1 MKTKNWLFAGALG
14 VAAAILYLASL
25 ADYAFPGESAQLMV
39 YWKGLDVPDV
49 PVYPLMAFFAK
60 MLGGGNL
67 IAPVCGVVSVVLLF
81 LLTSRF
87 IAARVIGEG
96 AEAQRGPVSLAAALT
111 AVFVFMLTP
120 AVRSAATHLE
130 PRLFDFAW
138 ALAAFAVSLP
148 FFRFKSLPSL
158 FAIVVG
164 ALVGLGVCDSSL
176 FLMLLPFYLALTCFV
191 SAAAGRKPYIPLF
204 LVLAAFLVTAVVF
217 LGHAGIAV
225 GDHLKGLAKEMS
237 SYTAAPGWLFIA
249 IFATLPFVTA
259 LFSSASAFSEKPGIV
274 LWTFHAAMTFVAIL
288 AVATR
293 LSPSAIMEPYGAL
306 PVATSAFAALL
317 SGYLVA
323 YWWHQRK
330 SPVALVVGGIFA
342 FVLVVTCC
350 WNLFTFD
357 GDRGAFADQVAR
369 RVVDDLGDRRW
380 FVSDGVLD
388 SHVKLVAD
396 DAGKEV
402 HVVAL
407 SRDLDENYLAKL
419 ADVVR
424 LEGIGGAKN
433 GELQLSLTLGVL
445 PFLQD
450 WFASD
455 PEAAKGVAIWGAPDI
470 WYSANIVPVPEF
482 LFFGSDEKRVPDW
495 ASWAAFDKILEAPKG
510 WGSYHDRKVTDPVER
525 LRFSLRRH
533 MGFVANNRGV
543 WLQDKHRD
551 DDAWKMY
558 ELVLND
564 IDHDNICAIF
574 NEVGMVGAKHP
585 QAVAKQRDLERMLRA
600 AVDDTNRRY
609 ILWRLGTYYG
619 YIRNPDVFVRLG
631 HAWARSGR
639 PGDALSQIRRA
650 IDFVPTDKRSVLL
663 NMMAALYASDNKQK
677 QSRQIYE
684 SILSRNSRDHDA
696 LIGMMRLE
704 LLDGN
709 SAKALEY
716 LQRAAESSGEG
727 KRAKIELAM
736 VAMMKNNLE
745 EAKNLVKKAIDT
757 DSKDM
762 QCWSLLAAVTIQQI
776 DAEKDAKKRAA
787 MQKDLE
793 NVILPTMEKQSG
805 GVHDYYIQATRGFV
819 LLKKG
824 EERRREAR
832 DAFLAASKARPDVA
846 ATQNLVLGLDIS
858 MDDKD
863 GAETHAKDVLRRNR
877 SAPLANYVMG
887 SLALGRGEL
896 DDAVVYLHKAA
907 DAAQPVPLALND
919 IAEALRRRREY
930 DEAEVYAR
938 KAVKAAPSLY
948 VAWETLG
955 SVLMDQGKNLDEA
968 ESCIRKAC
976 DLSKAKN
983 GHEADI
989 RMLISLARV
998 QLKRG
1003 DRQHAKVSIRKVQS
1017 RISELSAFERR
1028 EFEEVKKRVR

>member
-14 VAAAILYLASL
+14 GAAAILYFASL
-25 ADYAFPGESAQLMV
+25 AGYAFPGESAQLMV

-60 MLGGGNL
+60 LLGGGNL
-67 IAPVCGVVSVVLLF
+67 IAPVCGVVSAVLMF
-81 LLTSRF
+81 LLVSAF
-87 IAARVIGEG
+87 IAGRVTGE
-96 AEAQRGPVSLAAALT
+96 ATESQKTTDSLVAAFAAT
-111 AVFVFMLTP
+111 FVFVLTP

-130 PRLFDFAW
+130 PRLFDFTW
-138 ALAAFAVSLP
+138 ALAAFALSLP
-148 FFRFKSLPSL
+148 FLRLKAAPWL
-158 FAIVVG
+158 FAALLG
-164 ALVGLGVCDSSL
+164 AMTGLGVCDTAL
-176 FLMLLPFYLALTCFV
+176 FLMLSPFYIALVVFV
-191 SAAAGRKPYIPLF
+191 STAAGRKPYLPLF
-204 LVLAAFLVTAVVF
+204 LLLASFFVTVLVF
-217 LGHAGIAV
+217 LGRVDIEVA
-225 GDHLKGLAKEMS
+225 DFLKGVANEMS
-237 SYTAAPGWLFIA
+237 SYTAAPGWMFIA
-249 IFATLPFVTA
+249 FFATLPFVTA
-259 LFSSASAFSEKPGIV
+259 LFSSARAFSESPGV
-274 LWTFHAAMTFVAIL
+274 VQWTFHVAMTFVAIL
-288 AVATR
+288 SVATQ
-293 LSPSAIMEPYGAL
+293 LSPSAIMAPYGRF
-306 PVATSAFAALL
+306 PVTTSAYAAVLC
-317 SGYLVA
+317 GYLMA
-323 YWWHQRK
+323 YWWHHRK
-330 SPVALVVGGIFA
+330 SAVALVAGGIFA

-357 GDRGAFADQVAR
+357 GERGAFADHVAR
-369 RVVDDLGDRRW
+369 KIVEDLGDRRW
-380 FVSDGVLD
+380 FVSDGTLD
-388 SHVKLVAD
+388 SHVKLVAAESD
-396 DAGKEV
+396 KDV

-407 SRDLDENYLAKL
+407 SRDLDEKYLSRL

-424 LEGIGGAKN
+424 EEGVGGDRN

-450 WFASD
+450 WFAAD

-470 WYSANIVPVPEF
+470 WYSANITPVPEF
-482 LFFGSDEKRVPDW
+482 LFFGCDEKRVPDW
-495 ASWAAFDKILEAPKG
+495 TAWAAFDKILDAPKG
-510 WGSYHDRKVTDPVER
+510 WGSYHDRKVTDPIDR
-525 LRFSLRRH
+525 LRFALRRH
-533 MGFVANNRGV
+533 LGFVANNRGV

-558 ELVLND
+558 ELVLNE
-564 IDHDNICAIF
+564 IDHDNICSIF

-609 ILWRLGTYYG
+609 ILWRLGAYYG
-619 YIRNPDVFVRLG
+619 YIRSPEIFIRLG

-650 IDFVPTDKRSVLL
+650 IDFVPTDKRAVLL
-663 NMMAALYASDNKQK
+663 NMMAALYASDNNQK

-684 SILSRNSRDHDA
+684 SLLSKNSRDHDA

-716 LQRAAESSGEG
+716 LQRAAESSGDG

-736 VAMMKNNLE
+736 VAMMKNNLA
-745 EAKNLVKKAIDT
+745 EAKNLVKKAT
-757 DSKDM
+757 DSDPKDL

-776 DAEKDAKKRAA
+776 DAEKDAKKRAEL
-787 MQKDLE
+787 QKDLE

-824 EERRREAR
+824 EEKRREAR

-887 SLALGRGEL
+887 SLALGRGEI
-896 DDAVVYLHKAA
+896 DDAVMYLRKAA
-907 DAAQPVPLALND
+907 DAQQPVPLALND
-919 IAEALRRRREY
+919 IAEALRRRRDY
-930 DEAEVYAR
+930 AEAERYAR

-955 SVLMDQGKNLDEA
+955 AVLMDQGTNLDEA

-976 DLSKAKN
+976 DLSKSKN
-983 GHEADI
+983 GREADI

-998 QLKRG
+998 QIKRG
-1003 DRQHAKVSIRKVQS
+1003 DKQHAKISVRKVQS
-1017 RISELSAFERR
+1017 RIDELSAFERR

>member
-1 MKTKNWLFAGALG
+1 MKTKNWLFAGALAA
-14 VAAAILYLASL
+14 AAAILYFASL
-25 ADYAFPGESAQLMV
+25 AGYAFPGESAQLMV
-39 YWKGLDVPDV
+39 YWKGLDAPDA
-49 PVYPLMAFFAK
+49 PVYPLMAFFVK
-60 MLGGGNL
+60 LLGGGNL
-67 IAPVCGVVSVVLLF
+67 IAPICGVVSVALVFVLMAE
-81 LLTSRF
+81 F
-87 IAARVIGEG
+87 IAARVTGEG
-96 AEAQRGPVSLAAALT
+96 SEAQRGPVSLVSAFVAT
-111 AVFVFMLTP
+111 FVFMLSP
-120 AVRSAATHLE
+120 SVRSSATHLE

-138 ALAAFAVSLP
+138 ALVAFALSIP
-148 FFRFKSLPSL
+148 FFRIKALPWL
-158 FAIVVG
+158 Y
-164 ALVGLGVCDSSL
+164 ALVLGAMAGLGVCDTSL
-176 FLMLLPFYLALTCFV
+176 FLMLLPFCLALVVFV
-191 SAAAGRKPYIPLF
+191 SSAAGRKPYIPLF
-204 LVLAAFLVTAVVF
+204 LTLASFLVAAVVF
-217 LGHAGIAV
+217 LGQV
-225 GDHLKGLAKEMS
+225 GLPVGEHLKNLAKELS
-237 SYTAAPGWLFIA
+237 LYTAVPGWMFIA

-259 LFSSASAFSEKPGIV
+259 IFSSARAFSEKPGV
-274 LWTFHAAMTFVAIL
+274 VQWTFHSAMTFVAIL
-288 AVATR
+288 AVATS
-293 LSPSAIMEPYGAL
+293 LSPSAIMEPYGRL
-306 PVATSAFAALL
+306 PVATSAYAAML
-317 SGYLVA
+317 SGYLAA
-323 YWWHQRK
+323 YWWHRRR
-330 SPVALVVGGIFA
+330 SAVAMVAGGIFA
-342 FVLVVTCC
+342 FVLLVTCC

-369 RVVDDLGDRRW
+369 RIVEDLGDRRW
-380 FVSDGVLD
+380 FVSDGVID

-396 DAGKEV
+396 EAGKDI
-402 HVVAL
+402 HVVSLA
-407 SRDLDENYLAKL
+407 RDLDETYLAKL

-424 LEGIGGAKN
+424 EEGIGGAKN

-450 WFASD
+450 WFAAD
-455 PEAAKGVAIWGAPDI
+455 PDAAKGVAIWGAPDI
-470 WYSANIVPVPEF
+470 WYSANIVPVPEL
-482 LFFGSDEKRVPDW
+482 LFFGADEKRVPDW
-495 ASWAAFDKILEAPKG
+495 TAWAAFDKILEAPKG
-510 WGSYHDRKVTDPVER
+510 WGSYHDRKVTNPLER

-558 ELVLND
+558 ELVLNE
-564 IDHDNICAIF
+564 IDHDNICSIF

-619 YIRNPDVFVRLG
+619 YIRNPEIFIRLG

-684 SILSRNSRDHDA
+684 SILSRDSRDHDA

-716 LQRAAESSGEG
+716 LQRAAESSGDG

-736 VAMMKNNLE
+736 VAMMKNNLG
-745 EAKNLVKKAIDT
+745 EAKALIKKAIDG
-757 DSKDM
+757 DPKDL

-776 DAEKDAKKRAA
+776 DAEKDDKKRAA
-787 MQKDLE
+787 LQKDLE
-793 NVILPTMEKQSG
+793 NVILPTMEKHSG

-824 EERRREAR
+824 EEKRREAR

-846 ATQNLVLGLDIS
+846 ATQDLVLGLDIS

-877 SAPLANYVMG
+877 GAPLANYVMG
-887 SLALGRGEL
+887 SLALGRGEI

-919 IAEALRRRREY
+919 IAEALRRRRDY
-930 DEAEVYAR
+930 DEAERYAR

-948 VAWETLG
+948 VVWETLG
-955 SVLMDQGKNLDEA
+955 SILMDQGKNLDEA

-983 GHEADI
+983 GHEADV

-1003 DRQHAKVSIRKVQS
+1003 DRQHARVSIRKVQG
-1017 RISELSAFERR
+1017 RIGELSAFERR
-1028 EFEEVKKRVR
+1028 EFEEVKKSAR

>member
-14 VAAAILYLASL
+14 AAAAILYFASL
-25 ADYAFPGESAQLMV
+25 AGYAFPGESAQLMV

-49 PVYPLMAFFAK
+49 PVYPLMAVFAK
-60 MLGGGNL
+60 LLGGGNL
-67 IAPVCGVVSVVLLF
+67 LAPVCGVVSAVLVF
-81 LLTSRF
+81 VLTQAF
-87 IAARVIGEG
+87 IAGRVSGEN
-96 AEAQRGPVSLAAALT
+96 ADAQRTSTSLVAAFVAT
-111 AVFVFMLTP
+111 FVFMLTS

-138 ALAAFAVSLP
+138 ALAAFALALP
-148 FFRFKSLPSL
+148 FVRFKALPSL
-158 FAIVVG
+158 FAILLG
-164 ALVGLGVCDSSL
+164 AAIGLGVCDTAL
-176 FLMLLPFYLALTCFV
+176 FIALLPFYLVLVVFV
-191 SAAAGRKPYIPLF
+191 SSAADRKPYLPLS
-204 LVLAAFLVTAVVF
+204 LMLASFFVTALVF
-217 LGHAGIAV
+217 LGRVGLPVADFLRGVAG
-225 GDHLKGLAKEMS
+225 EMA
-237 SYTAAPGWLFIA
+237 SYTAVPGWMFIA

-259 LFSSASAFSEKPGIV
+259 LFSSARAFSEGPGV
-274 LWTFHAAMTFVAIL
+274 VQWTFHVAMTFVTIL
-288 AVATR
+288 AVATQ
-293 LSPSAIMEPYGAL
+293 LSPSAIMAPYGKL
-306 PVATSAFAALL
+306 PVVTSAYAAFLC
-317 SGYLVA
+317 GYLVA

-330 SPVALVVGGIFA
+330 SAVALVAGGIFA
-342 FVLVVTCC
+342 FVLLVTCC
-350 WNLFTFD
+350 WNLFVFD
-357 GDRGAFADQVAR
+357 GDRGAFADEVAR
-369 RVVDDLGDRRW
+369 RVVSDLGDRRW
-380 FVSDGVLD
+380 FVSDGTLD
-388 SHVKLVAD
+388 SHVKLVAAEAD
-396 DAGKEV
+396 KDV
-402 HVVAL
+402 HVVSL
-407 SRDLDENYLAKL
+407 SRDLDEKYL
-419 ADVVR
+419 VR
-424 LEGIGGAKN
+424 LAELVRDEGVGGDRS

-450 WFASD
+450 WFAAD
-455 PEAAKGVAIWGAPDI
+455 PAAAKGVAIWGAPDI
-470 WYSANIVPVPEF
+470 WYSANITPVPEL
-482 LFFGSDEKRVPDW
+482 LFFGSDEARVPDW
-495 ASWAAFDKILEAPKG
+495 TAWAALDKILDAPKG
-510 WGSYHDRKVTDPVER
+510 WGSYHDRKATEPIDR

-533 MGFVANNRGV
+533 VGFVANNRGV

-558 ELVLND
+558 ELVLNE

-609 ILWRLGTYYG
+609 ILWRLGAYYG
-619 YIRNPDVFVRLG
+619 YIRNPEIFIRLG

-650 IDFVPTDKRSVLL
+650 IDFVPTDKRAVLL
-663 NMMAALYASDNKQK
+663 NMMAALYANDNNQK

-684 SILSRNSRDHDA
+684 SVLAKNSRDHDA

-709 SAKALEY
+709 SARALEY

-736 VAMMKNNLE
+736 VAMMKNNIA
-745 EAKNLVKKAIDT
+745 EAKSLVKKAIDS
-757 DSKDM
+757 DPKDL

-776 DAEKDAKKRAA
+776 DAEKDDKKRAEL
-787 MQKDLE
+787 QKDLE
-793 NVILPTMEKQSG
+793 SAILPMMEKQAG

-832 DAFLAASKARPDVA
+832 DAFLAASKSRPDVT
-846 ATQNLVLGLDIS
+846 ATQNIVLGLDIS
-858 MDDKD
+858 MDDKA

-877 SAPLANYVMG
+877 NAPLANYVMG
-887 SLALGRGEL
+887 SLALGRGDV
-896 DDAVVYLHKAA
+896 DDAVMYLRKAA
-907 DAAQPVPLALND
+907 DAQQPVPLALND
-919 IAEALRRRREY
+919 IAEALRRRRDY
-930 DEAEVYAR
+930 AEAERYAR

-955 SVLMDQGKNLDEA
+955 AILMDQNTNLDEA

-983 GHEADI
+983 GREADI
-989 RMLISLARV
+989 RMLVSLARV
-998 QLKRG
+998 QIKRG
-1003 DRQHAKVSIRKVQS
+1003 DRQHAKISIRKVQG
-1017 RISELSAFERR
+1017 RIDELTAFERR